1 MKSLKLVVAG
11 VLVLG
16 ACAGDTAAD
25 VEGTYTVATTNR
37 DDACNLGWVVG
48 QTNSGIMV
56 VITQN
61 GGSAVAEV
69 KGLAVVGLDAVIG
82 TSTFSGSVSG
92 DAVDLFA
99 AGTKSKM
106 TGNCTY
112 TMDGRINATLTGDAL
127 QGTIRYIANTN
138 TASDCAAVK
147 CTSQQDFSGSRPPK

>member
-1 MKSLKLVVAG
+1 MKSLKLLVAG

-69 KGLAVVGLDAVIG
+69 KGLTVGCSPGKAVHFVHVPW
-82 TSTFSGSVSG
+82 ST
-92 DAVDLFA
+92 
-99 AGTKSKM
+99 
-106 TGNCTY
+106 
-112 TMDGRINATLTGDAL
+112 RITEP
-127 QGTIRYIANTN
+127 
-138 TASDCAAVK
+138 S
-147 CTSQQDFSGSRPPK
+147 